1 MFEIVRPHR
10 LNSRELAQRLS
21 NMSAQA
27 AERESHI
34 HAITGLVPQVM
45 ERTAALTLLQQALA
59 HQVPEANA
67 RLSFIVDAA
76 VLAMIETATER

>member
-10 LNSRELAQRLS
+10 MNSRELAERLS

-27 AERESHI
+27 IERESHI
-34 HAITGLVPQVM
+34 HAISGLVPQVM

-59 HQVPEANA
+59 QQVPDANA
-67 RLSFIVDAA
+67 RLAFIVNAA
-76 VLAMIETATER
+76 VVAMIETATER